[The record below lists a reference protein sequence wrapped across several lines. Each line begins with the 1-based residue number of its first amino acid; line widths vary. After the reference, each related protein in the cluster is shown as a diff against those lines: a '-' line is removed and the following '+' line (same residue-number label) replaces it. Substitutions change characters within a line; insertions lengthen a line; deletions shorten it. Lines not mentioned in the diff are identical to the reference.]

1 MSAILEH
8 PNDIQSS
15 IIASI
20 PNGQPPEQYFNRVHV
35 ASLAYKARTVDA
47 EREGWQNPSPLH
59 DPLPKVAAFNASLLP
74 EVLRAWVM
82 DIANRMQC
90 PPDYPAVAAL
100 VALSSLI
107 GAKAVYDTVDLA
119 ASGERIVSR
128 STPRNYGTFTELS
141 DLNFPK

>member
-1 MSAILEH
+1 M
-8 PNDIQSS
+8 
-15 IIASI
+15 
-20 PNGQPPEQYFNRVHV
+20 
-35 ASLAYKARTVDA
+35 
-47 EREGWQNPSPLH
+47 
-59 DPLPKVAAFNASLLP
+59 PKVAAFNASLLP

-90 PPDYPAVAAL
+90 LPDYPAVAAL

-107 GAKAVYDTVDLA
+107 GAKAVCDTVDLA

-141 DLNFPK
+141 DLNFLKIKKPKTLKR